1 MTWRWDEEW
10 GYVWGNQAIR
20 HCCSLGA
27 LGAYLTFVLAQHW
40 PFSFASSW
48 GKQWVPSVGKNP
60 LILTQVQY
68 ALLLVHNQCNA
79 WSSFRF
85 WVIFGVQCYRKVRG
99 WHGADVCTNVWLRDT
114 VWELQDSRHNTQPQA
129 NTSGKYCT
137 LFPSL
142 SRESSTHRIL
152 RRKGNWAMCVVPV
165 EKLSF
170 IEAPSE
176 HTCPASACG
185 WWPDCAVLGAAVFFC
200 GHVSTLC
207 ALGHLLLIDLSLKS
221 WKDTVPR
228 KELPLTLHC
237 CPRWPLWVPY

>member
-129 NTSGKYCT
+129 NTSGKCCT

-176 HTCPASACG
+176 HTCPASALCCAG
-185 WWPDCAVLGAAVFFC
+185 SCCVLLWPCVNTVCSRAPAVDRPVFKVMKGHSAQKGAPFDSPLLSKVTFV
-200 GHVSTLC
+200 G
-207 ALGHLLLIDLSLKS
+207 ALLTS
-221 WKDTVPR
+221 WNS
-228 KELPLTLHC
+228 
-237 CPRWPLWVPY
+237 